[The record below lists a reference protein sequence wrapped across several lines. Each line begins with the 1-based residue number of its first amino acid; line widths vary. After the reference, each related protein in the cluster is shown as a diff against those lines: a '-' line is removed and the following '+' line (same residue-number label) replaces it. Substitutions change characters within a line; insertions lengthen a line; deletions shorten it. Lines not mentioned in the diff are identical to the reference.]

1 MVSPSFCFSLP
12 LTCTLPGCL
21 GRRSGQGPGSQLRR
35 DKRTWTGGPGPPSAG
50 TSSQGLRKEDKRDI
64 FCFTSEIKS
73 PFLQIFKHLT
83 KWQNIQ
89 IKTLYDLWVSFQS
102 SNKPL
107 TSVRL
112 SSKRDLMFWISQQSS
127 KIPLSVFSSD
137 NLYVF
142 NIYLYKYLKAGSAR
156 DFVRGF
162 CAFCENKKSLQ
173 KFWNMNELVSY
184 FVTSWHHRIFFVLRL
199 CWSLGNL
206 FSNKQ
211 KYKFQFQNWIL
222 SLECS
227 SSALLVALLCSK
239 TDIDSLFSVELLKTK
254 LFKSSN

>member
-1 MVSPSFCFSLP
+1 MTEYSNKNFIRFMSFI
-12 LTCTLPGCL
+12 
-21 GRRSGQGPGSQLRR
+21 RR
-35 DKRTWTGGPGPPSAG
+35 
-50 TSSQGLRKEDKRDI
+50 
-64 FCFTSEIKS
+64 
-73 PFLQIFKHLT
+73 
-83 KWQNIQ
+83 NIQ
-89 IKTLYDLWVSFQS
+89 P

-112 SSKRDLMFWISQQSS
+112 SSKHDLMFWISQQSS

-137 NLYVF
+137 NFYVF

-173 KFWNMNELVSY
+173 KLLWNMNELVSY

-199 CWSLGNL
+199 CWSSGNL
-206 FSNKQ
+206 FSNKL
-211 KYKFQFQNWIL
+211 KYRFQFQN
-222 SLECS
+222 
-227 SSALLVALLCSK
+227 
-239 TDIDSLFSVELLKTK
+239 LFSVELLKTK